1 MTILTG
7 DEARLRMFQG
17 IEKVATVVASTIWP
31 KWRNVA
37 FAKWKGKPQVT
48 NDGVTVAKNIKI
60 DDPIENMGA
69 DMIKDVADQ
78 TNEKVGDG
86 TTTSTILAYAMIKE
100 GLREIRSGV
109 NAIEIKNWM
118 KFAWEEICNILT
130 SNSKQ
135 LTTNEEI
142 KQVAT
147 ISSQDEEVGSII
159 AEAMGKV
166 GKNGVVTVSEGQEA
180 GIKLELSKGM
190 KFERG
195 YLSPFMITDSENMLA
210 KYENVR
216 VMVTDRRISTL
227 KHIQP
232 LLEQMKNLGENNLV
246 IICDDIV
253 DEALPQLVKFKLNG
267 IFNILAIRA
276 PWIGERRKESAK
288 DLAILTNAVFLDNDL
303 QVDFTK
309 LTIEMLGT
317 IEEIVTTSDST
328 TIIAK
333 RDEELIEKR
342 VSEIRKSI
350 EKETDK
356 FQIEKKEERIAR
368 LTASVAVIKV
378 WANTE
383 IEMKEKKLRIEDAL
397 NATKAAVSEGIVA
410 GGGVALTDCGNSND
424 LLVKEPDT
432 DRWIGFNI
440 VKKALQYPL
449 KEIVN
454 NCGKNGDIVSN
465 KIRENYFND
474 MPIWYGYNAKDDSF
488 GDMIEMGII
497 DPKKVTRIALENA
510 ISIASTFLTTEC
522 VSYTE
527 EDKQP
532 NFNPNIF

>member
-1 MTILTG
+1 MILTG
-7 DEARLRMFQG
+7 DEARLKMFQG
-17 IEKVATVVASTIWP
+17 IEKVATIVASTIWP
-31 KWRNVA
+31 KGRNVA
-37 FAKWKGKPQVT
+37 FAKWRGKPQVT

-100 GLREIRSGV
+100 WLREIRSGV
-109 NAIEIKNWM
+109 NAIELKNGM
-118 KFAWEEICNILT
+118 KMAWEEICNILT

-135 LTTNEEI
+135 ITTNEEI

-159 AEAMGKV
+159 AEAMDKV
-166 GKNGVVTVSEGQEA
+166 GKNGVVTVSEWQEA

-195 YLSPFMITDSENMLA
+195 YLSPFMITDAENMLA
-210 KYENVR
+210 RYENVR
-216 VMVTDRRISTL
+216 VLVTDRRISTL
-227 KHIQP
+227 KHLQP
-232 LLEQMKNLGENNLV
+232 LLESMKNIGENNLV
-246 IICDDIV
+246 IICDDIIE
-253 DEALPQLVKFKLNG
+253 DALPQLVKFKLNG

-288 DLAILTNAVFLDNDL
+288 DLATLTNAVFLDNDL
-303 QVDFTK
+303 QIDFTK
-309 LTIEMLGT
+309 VTQEMLGT
-317 IEEIVTTSDST
+317 IEEITTTSDST

-368 LTASVAVIKV
+368 LTASVAIIKV

-383 IEMKEKKLRIEDAL
+383 LEMKEKKLRIEDAL

-410 GGGVALTDCGNSND
+410 GGGTALLDCHAILEN
-424 LLVKEPDT
+424 PTT
-432 DRWIGFNI
+432 DRDIGINI
-440 VKKALQYPL
+440 VMKSLLYPS
-449 KEIVN
+449 KFIAEN
-454 NCGKNGDIVSN
+454 AGKNWDVIIGKLMDV
-465 KIRENYFND
+465 RVD
-474 MPIWYGYNAKDDSF
+474 AWYGYNAKEDKF
-488 GDMIEMGII
+488 GDMLTMWII

-527 EDKQP
+527 EEKLPSIP
-532 NFNPNIF
+532 NMF